1 MCIHAQKVTV
11 HFIRPLAMFPNRVF
25 IPTSIVSCRI
35 KRHFRQVSSEQM
47 PPLFRYNVDTVEGA
61 IWLPC
66 LLFGLCAGRFDLRR
80 MCNGTE
86 QMESSN
92 HCCHCRRAGEYVRP
106 LGTGRKETC
115 NVPDLSNH
123 NKSSSSQLHLNLTR
137 VSNVNSYRMLA
148 IVWEPPSLGLRRDMQ
163 MTQTLW
169 QWKCA
174 LLFTCHR

>member
-1 MCIHAQKVTV
+1 
-11 HFIRPLAMFPNRVF
+11 MFPNRVF
-25 IPTSIVSCRI
+25 IPSSIVSCRI

-47 PPLFRYNVDTVEGA
+47 PPLYRYDVDTVEGA

-115 NVPDLSNH
+115 NVPDLSKH
-123 NKSSSSQLHLNLTR
+123 NKFSSSQLHLNLTR
-137 VSNVNSYRMLA
+137 VANVNSYRRLA
-148 IVWEPPSLGLRRDMQ
+148 IVWEPPSLGLQGDMQ